1 MYMSELSWLYSA
13 QLVRFMAVGLCLG
26 TSTVVMTMYFYLVSK
41 GKTEPA
47 EQKMMGI
54 LYRILRVG
62 MVLALATEA
71 SSFLYYFHVDNFIY
85 WTDNPELLIRF
96 TIFAVIVANASAMQ
110 HRKIT
115 MWLGPV
121 LAGGSWYAYFFFSVW
136 IETQTT
142 YFILLSGYLIWL
154 CVVFALVTSLRLYLT
169 RNQKTYLGDGAVVKA
184 AAR

>member
-1 MYMSELSWLYSA
+1 MYMTELSWFFSM
-13 QLVRFMAVGLCLG
+13 QLVRFLAVGLCLG

-47 EQKMMGI
+47 EGKMMHV

-62 MVLALATEA
+62 MFLALVTEGT
-71 SSFLYYFHVDNFIY
+71 SFFYYFHVDNFIY
-85 WTDNPELLIRF
+85 WTDNPELLIRL
-96 TIFAVIVANASAMQ
+96 TIFGVIVTNASAMQ

-121 LAGGSWYAYFFFSVW
+121 FAGGSWYAYFFFSVW
-136 IETQTT
+136 IETETT
-142 YFILLSGYLIWL
+142 YLVLLSGYLIWL
-154 CVVFALVTSLRLYLT
+154 CLVFALVTSLRLYLT
-169 RNQKTYLGDGAVVKA
+169 RNQKTYLGDGAAVKA